1 MIHQIMAQMIGF
13 LMMIHSDE
21 SGGLKVKPIEASTE
35 KWSENAGRAATAFAT
50 EAEAS
55 ADLWQR
61 NTVAARDNYGQAIT
75 AAGIKDRFAKG
86 VAKAGAAKF
95 ARKIRDVARDR
106 FGPGVAAATVDY
118 KAGVEPFFS
127 TLSALSLSARKPRG
141 DPANYKRVEEV
152 GKALNAKRLAL
163 LGVSGGSSSGV

>member
-1 MIHQIMAQMIGF
+1 MIAF
-13 LMMIHSDE
+13 LLMVNADQV
-21 SGGLKVKPIEASTE
+21 GGLKVKPIEASTG
-35 KWSENAGRAATAFAT
+35 KWSENAGRAAAVFAT

-55 ADLWQR
+55 ADLWAR
-61 NTVAARDNYGQAIT
+61 NTQAAKDNYGLAIS

-95 ARKIRDVARDR
+95 ARKIRDVAMDR
-106 FGPGVAAATVDY
+106 FAPGVAAATVDY
-118 KAGVEPFFS
+118 KTGVEPYFS
-127 TLSALSLSARKPRG
+127 TLAALTLSGRKPRG

-163 LGVSGGSSSGV
+163 LGVSGSSSS